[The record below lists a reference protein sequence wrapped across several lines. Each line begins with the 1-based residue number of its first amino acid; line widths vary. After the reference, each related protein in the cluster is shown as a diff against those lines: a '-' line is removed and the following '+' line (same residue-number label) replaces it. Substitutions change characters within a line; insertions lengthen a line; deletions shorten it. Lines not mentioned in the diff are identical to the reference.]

1 MASPCIA
8 WLFSGV
14 GVKNVGTCAS
24 PNQGEAHV
32 PTLFTLAPLNKHSM
46 QGEAMQPAPPSPA
59 STSDVECPVPP
70 LRLRR
75 QRWNGG
81 YVQTLLII
89 VHNSRTGINSS
100 STTNN
105 PGGLYAALEFD
116 MLGDQEPCTADRG
129 CRIVSVEIVVLLSNL
144 LLTCRAGV
152 LQSPSI
158 TVV

>member
-70 LRLRR
+70 SPASTSEVEWGIRT
-75 QRWNGG
+75 N
-81 YVQTLLII
+81 TIN
-89 VHNSRTGINSS
+89 NSTQQQNW
-100 STTNN
+100 
-105 PGGLYAALEFD
+105 Y
-116 MLGDQEPCTADRG
+116 
-129 CRIVSVEIVVLLSNL
+129 
-144 LLTCRAGV
+144 
-152 LQSPSI
+152 
-158 TVV
+158 